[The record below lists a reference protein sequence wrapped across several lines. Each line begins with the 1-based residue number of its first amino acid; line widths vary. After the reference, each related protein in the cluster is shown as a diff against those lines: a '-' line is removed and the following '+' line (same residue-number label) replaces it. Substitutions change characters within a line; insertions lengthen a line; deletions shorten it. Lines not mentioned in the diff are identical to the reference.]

1 MWCAC
6 DNISDTL
13 NDIDN
18 EHVIEWIIYVM
29 SEWVNG
35 WDSEIRNKVNEYGS
49 VCMWCVCNTHNVFIW

>member
-18 EHVIEWIIYVM
+18 EHVIEWITYVM

-35 WDSEIRNKVNEYGS
+35 WDSEIRNKVNEYA
-49 VCMWCVCNTHNVFIW
+49 